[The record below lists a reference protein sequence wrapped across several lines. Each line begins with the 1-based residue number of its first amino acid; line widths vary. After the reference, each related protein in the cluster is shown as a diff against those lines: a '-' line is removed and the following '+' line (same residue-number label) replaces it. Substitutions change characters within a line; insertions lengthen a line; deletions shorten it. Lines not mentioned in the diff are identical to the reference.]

1 MMTVTEFLDNSYTS
15 FHACENAAKMLD
27 EAGFTRVS
35 LGAPLSLKPGSKH
48 YVVKNDSALVAFRVG
63 SLGSYGF
70 NVVASHI
77 DSPCLHVK
85 GNALLSCREGKRLNV
100 EEYGG
105 LVMYSMLDI
114 PLRIAGRA
122 VYENGGELT
131 AKTVASEALFN
142 IPGQAIHQN
151 REVNDKCG
159 FNTQTDML
167 PLVGDAEDVYSL
179 VGGGNIAD
187 ADLYAVPA
195 VKAYRSGAKGEL
207 LVSPR
212 IDNLTSVYASV
223 RAIIDCDPS
232 GVAVCACFDNEEIG
246 SMTRQGARSSLLLSV
261 LRKLNRALGKTDD
274 DFLSAVDNG
283 MLLSADN
290 GHAVHPAHP
299 EKSDPAIAP
308 VIGGG
313 VVVKHHVNYATDGLS
328 SAAIK
333 ILAKTRGVRIQEY
346 YNRSDARCGSTLG
359 PMASAITGLGACD
372 VGLAQLAM
380 HSALETVG
388 YDDIAEMQKLMTAF
402 FSASFVKTSDGL
414 KVD

>member
-1 MMTVTEFLDNSYTS
+1 MTVIEFLDSSYTA

-35 LGAPLSLKPGSKH
+35 LFSKLALAPGSKH
-48 YVVKNDSALVAFRVG
+48 YVVKNDSAIVAFRVG
-63 SLGSYGF
+63 KSGYGF
-70 NVVASHI
+70 NVIASHT
-77 DSPCLHVK
+77 DSPSLHVK
-85 GNALLSCREGKRLNV
+85 GNALLDNREGKRLNV

-105 LVMYSMLDI
+105 LVMYSMVDI
-114 PLRIAGRA
+114 PLKIAGRA
-122 VYENGGELT
+122 VYETADGLV
-131 AKTVASEALFN
+131 AKTVVSDGVFN

-159 FNTQTDML
+159 FNTQVDML
-167 PLVGDAEDVYSL
+167 PLIGDATDVYSL
-179 VGGGNIAD
+179 IGGGEIVD

-195 VKAYRSGAKGEL
+195 VKAYRSGAKSEF

-212 IDNLTSVYASV
+212 IDNLTSVYSSV
-223 RAIIDCDPS
+223 RAIIDCEPT

-246 SMTRQGARSSLLLSV
+246 SMTKQGARSSLLLSV
-261 LRKLNRALGKTDD
+261 LKKINAALGKTRD
-274 DFLSAVDNG
+274 DFYAATENG

-308 VIGGG
+308 VLNGG
-313 VVVKHHVNYATDGLS
+313 VVIKHHVNYATDGLS

-333 ILAKTRGVRIQEY
+333 VLLKRCGAAYQEY

-359 PMASAITGLGACD
+359 PMASAITGLNACD

-388 YDDIAEMQKLMTAF
+388 YDDIANMQKFMTAF
-402 FSASFVKTSDGL
+402 YSARFTKTDRGVK
-414 KVD
+414 VE

>member
-1 MMTVTEFLDNSYTS
+1 MTVTEFLDSSYTA

-27 EAGFTRVS
+27 EAGFIRVS
-35 LGAPLSLKPGSKH
+35 LSDRIEPKPGDK
-48 YVVKNDSALVAFRVG
+48 YYFVKNDSALVAFRVG
-63 SLGSYGF
+63 KHGGYGF
-70 NVVASHI
+70 NVIAGHT
-77 DSPCLHVK
+77 DSPSLHVK
-85 GNALLSCREGKRLNV
+85 GNALLDSKEGKRVNV

-105 LVMYSMLDI
+105 LVMYSMVDI
-114 PLRIAGRA
+114 PLKIAGRA
-122 VYENGGELT
+122 VYETENGLV
-131 AKTVASEALFN
+131 AKTVVSDGTFN

-151 REVNDKCG
+151 REVNDRCG

-167 PLVGDAEDVYSL
+167 PLAGDAADVYSL
-179 VGGGNIAD
+179 VGGGAIVD

-195 VKAYRSGAKGEL
+195 VKAYRSGAKAEF

-212 IDNLTSVYASV
+212 IDNLTSVYSSI
-223 RAIIDCDPS
+223 RAIIDGEPA
-232 GVAVCACFDNEEIG
+232 GIAVCACFDNEEIG
-246 SMTRQGARSSLLLSV
+246 SMTKQGARSSLLFSV
-261 LRKLNRALGKTDD
+261 LRKINSGLGKTDD
-274 DFLSAVDNG
+274 EFYAAIENG

-308 VIGGG
+308 VVNGG
-313 VVVKHHVNYATDGLS
+313 VVIKHHVNYATDGLS

-333 ILAKTRGVRIQEY
+333 VLLKRCGVEYQEY

-359 PMASAITGLGACD
+359 PMASAITGLNACD

-388 YDDIAEMQKLMTAF
+388 YADVDRMQKFMTAF
-402 FSASFVKTSDGL
+402 YSARFVKTPSGL
-414 KVD
+414 KVE

>member
-1 MMTVTEFLDNSYTS
+1 
-15 FHACENAAKMLD
+15 
-27 EAGFTRVS
+27 
-35 LGAPLSLKPGSKH
+35 
-48 YVVKNDSALVAFRVG
+48 
-63 SLGSYGF
+63 
-70 NVVASHI
+70 
-77 DSPCLHVK
+77 
-85 GNALLSCREGKRLNV
+85 
-100 EEYGG
+100 
-105 LVMYSMLDI
+105 
-114 PLRIAGRA
+114 
-122 VYENGGELT
+122 
-131 AKTVASEALFN
+131 
-142 IPGQAIHQN
+142 
-151 REVNDKCG
+151 
-159 FNTQTDML
+159 
-167 PLVGDAEDVYSL
+167 
-179 VGGGNIAD
+179 
-187 ADLYAVPA
+187 
-195 VKAYRSGAKGEL
+195 
-207 LVSPR
+207 
-212 IDNLTSVYASV
+212 
-223 RAIIDCDPS
+223 
-232 GVAVCACFDNEEIG
+232 
-246 SMTRQGARSSLLLSV
+246 MTRQGARSSLLLSV

>member
-1 MMTVTEFLDNSYTS
+1 MTVTEFLDSSYTA

-35 LGAPLSLKPGSKH
+35 LSDKLSLSPGAKH
-48 YVVKNDSALVAFRVG
+48 YVVKNDSAIVAFRVG
-63 SLGSYGF
+63 NRGGYGF
-70 NVVASHI
+70 NVIASHT
-77 DSPCLHVK
+77 DSPSLHVK
-85 GNALLSCREGKRLNV
+85 GNTLIASREGKRLNV

-105 LVMYSMLDI
+105 LVMYSMVDI
-114 PLRIAGRA
+114 PLKIAGRA
-122 VYENGGELT
+122 VYETANGLT
-131 AKTVASEALFN
+131 AKTVVSDGVFN

-159 FNTQTDML
+159 FNTQIDML
-167 PLVGDAEDVYSL
+167 PLCGDATDVYSL
-179 VGGGNIAD
+179 IGGGEIVD

-195 VKAYRSGAKGEL
+195 VKAYRAGAKSEF

-212 IDNLTSVYASV
+212 IDNLTSVYSSIG
-223 RAIIDCDPS
+223 AIIDCEPA
-232 GVAVCACFDNEEIG
+232 GIAVCACFDNEEIG
-246 SMTRQGARSSLLLSV
+246 SMTKQGARSSLLLSV
-261 LRKLNRALGKTDD
+261 LKKINAATGKNDD
-274 DFLSAVDNG
+274 EYYAAIENG

-308 VIGGG
+308 AINGGIVI
-313 VVVKHHVNYATDGLS
+313 KHHVNYATDGLS
-328 SAAIK
+328 SAAVK
-333 ILAKTRGVRIQEY
+333 VLLKRCGATYQEY

-359 PMASAITGLGACD
+359 PMASAITGLNACD

-388 YDDIAEMQKLMTAF
+388 YDDIERMRKLMTEF
-402 FSASFVKTSDGL
+402 CSASFVKTADGL
-414 KVD
+414 KVE

>member
-1 MMTVTEFLDNSYTS
+1 MTVTEFLDSSYTA

-27 EAGFTRVS
+27 EAGFIRVS
-35 LGAPLSLKPGSKH
+35 LSDKIAPKPGDK
-48 YVVKNDSALVAFRVG
+48 YYFVKNDSALVAFRVG
-63 SLGSYGF
+63 KHGGYGF
-70 NVVASHI
+70 NVIASHT
-77 DSPCLHVK
+77 DSPSLHVK
-85 GNALLSCREGKRLNV
+85 GNSLLDGKEGKRVNV

-105 LVMYSMLDI
+105 LVMYSMVDI
-114 PLRIAGRA
+114 PLKIAGRA
-122 VYENGGELT
+122 VYETENGLV
-131 AKTVASEALFN
+131 AKTVVSDGTFN

-151 REVNDKCG
+151 REVNDRCG

-167 PLVGDAEDVYSL
+167 PLAGDAADVYSL
-179 VGGGNIAD
+179 VGGGEIVD

-195 VKAYRSGAKGEL
+195 VKAYRSGAKSEF

-212 IDNLTSVYASV
+212 IDNLTSVYSSV
-223 RAIIDCDPS
+223 RAIIDGEPA
-232 GVAVCACFDNEEIG
+232 GIAVCACFDNEEIG
-246 SMTRQGARSSLLLSV
+246 SMTKQGARSSLLFSV
-261 LRKLNRALGKTDD
+261 LRKLNAGLGKNDD
-274 DFLSAVDNG
+274 EFYAAIENG

-308 VIGGG
+308 VVNGGI
-313 VVVKHHVNYATDGLS
+313 VIKHHVNYATDGLS

-333 ILAKTRGVRIQEY
+333 VLLKRCGVAYQEY

-359 PMASAITGLGACD
+359 PMASAITGLNACD

-388 YDDIAEMQKLMTAF
+388 YADVDRMQKFMTAF
-402 FSASFVKTSDGL
+402 YSARFVKTPSGL
-414 KVD
+414 KVE